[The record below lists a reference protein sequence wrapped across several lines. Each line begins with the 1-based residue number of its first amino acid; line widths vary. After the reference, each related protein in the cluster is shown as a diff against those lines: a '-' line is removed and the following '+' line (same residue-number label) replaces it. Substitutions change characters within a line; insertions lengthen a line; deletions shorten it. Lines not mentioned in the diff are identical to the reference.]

1 MSERVENVTYHFVP
15 IRVYPQG
22 VGHKVRE
29 HFAPV
34 YAFVQKRRETSS
46 GNIGNNAIPLVSR
59 RDDSHGSIEQQGTSL
74 FDS

>member
-1 MSERVENVTYHFVP
+1 MPERVENATYHFVP

-29 HFAPV
+29 YFACAD
-34 YAFVQKRRETSS
+34 AFVQKGRETSS
-46 GNIGNNAIPLVSR
+46 GDIGNNATLLVSR

-74 FDS
+74 FGS